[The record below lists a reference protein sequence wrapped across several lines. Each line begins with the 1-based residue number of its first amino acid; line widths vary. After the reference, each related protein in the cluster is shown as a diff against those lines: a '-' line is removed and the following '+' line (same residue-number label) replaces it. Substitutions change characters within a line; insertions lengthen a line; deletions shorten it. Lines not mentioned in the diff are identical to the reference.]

1 VWQGHAAACAADQLN
16 PLSGIAMNAYHL
28 EVTTF
33 EPSVGSIKSVLER
46 PEDVSAS
53 LVRLP
58 RNSVVFVAAIKKNV
72 DYGNFYLFLNSS
84 GHAHVMLHEH
94 REFLPR
100 DPLSAGAVG
109 EVTFLSEDG
118 TQFTVPS
125 VLATSADRG
134 RMALEYWLPNQERWP
149 EFSWE

>member
-1 VWQGHAAACAADQLN
+1 MLT
-16 PLSGIAMNAYHL
+16 YHL

-33 EPSVGSIKSVLER
+33 EPAVGVTKSVVER

-53 LVRLP
+53 LAGLP
-58 RNSVVFVAAIKKNV
+58 RNSVVFVAAIDKNV
-72 DYGNFYLFLNSS
+72 DYGNFYLFLNNS

-94 REFLPR
+94 RELLPR

-109 EVTFLSEDG
+109 EVTFLAEDG
-118 TQFTVPS
+118 KQFTVPS

-134 RMALEYWLPNQERWP
+134 RIALEYWLPNQEHWP